1 MAITSYSELKTAITS
16 WLDVAT
22 ADLSSIIDDLVTVG
36 EKRIFRECRTRD
48 MEDSFSTAISSG
60 SIALPSGYVELKYAR
75 VDGTPSQPLERRSAE
90 SLYEMYPTRSSSGKP
105 KFIAREG
112 STFIFGPYPDSDYT
126 IKGIYYKRL
135 AVLSS
140 SANALFTSNPDL
152 YLFACLAESEIVIGR
167 DNRIAIWEAKYK
179 KILDDVNGEDRR
191 EQASGST
198 LRIR

>member
-1 MAITSYSELKTAITS
+1 MAITTYAELKTAVTS
-16 WLDVAT
+16 WLDIAT
-22 ADLSSIIDDLVTVG
+22 ADLSSIVDDLVTVA

-48 MEDSFSTAISSG
+48 MEDTFSTAISSG
-60 SIALPSGYVELKYAR
+60 TIALPTGYVELKYAR

-90 SLYEMYPTRSSSGKP
+90 ALYEMYPNRSSDGKP

-112 STFIFGPYPDSDYT
+112 STFIFGPYPDSGYT
-126 IKGIYYKRL
+126 VKGVYYKRL
-135 AVLSS
+135 TVVSS

-167 DNRIAIWEAKYK
+167 DSRIAIWEAKYN
-179 KILDDVNGEDRR
+179 KILADVNGEDRR

-198 LRIR
+198 LRMR

>member
-1 MAITSYSELKTAITS
+1 MAITTYAQLKTAVTA

-22 ADLSSIIDDLVTVG
+22 ADLSSIIDDLVMVG

-48 MEDSFSTAISSG
+48 MEEALSDTIASG
-60 SIALPSGYVELKYAR
+60 TIALPSGYVELKHAR
-75 VDGTPSQPLERRSAE
+75 IDGTPSQPLERRSAE
-90 SLYEMYPTRSSSGKP
+90 ALYEMYPARSSSGKP
-105 KFIAREG
+105 KFIARDA
-112 STFIFGPYPDSDYT
+112 STFIFGPYPDSGYT
-126 IKGIYYKRL
+126 VKGVYYKRL
-135 AVLSS
+135 TVVAS
-140 SANALFTSNPDL
+140 SANALFTANPDL

-167 DNRIAIWEAKYK
+167 DSRIAIWEAKYK

>member
-1 MAITSYSELKTAITS
+1 MAITTYNELKTAVTS

-135 AVLSS
+135 TVVAS

>member
-1 MAITSYSELKTAITS
+1 MAITTYNELKTAITS

-60 SIALPSGYVELKYAR
+60 TIALPSGYVELKYAR

-90 SLYEMYPTRSSSGKP
+90 ALYEMYPNRSAEGKP

-112 STFIFGPYPDSDYT
+112 STFIFGPYADSDYT

-135 AVLSS
+135 TAVSS
-140 SANALFTSNPDL
+140 SANALFTANPDL

-198 LRIR
+198 LRMR